1 MFPNDIEEKILGSN
15 GQQLA
20 EGHIQAHEILNDAVS
35 ALETKVG
42 VDGSEDVN
50 SIDYKLNNK
59 VALLNED
66 GKVDEEY
73 IPSNVAR
80 LDENDLIQQQ
90 NIPNTIVQVEQDG
103 KISVDK
109 LPAIAINN
117 TFTADTEEEM
127 LALDAYNGDI
137 CVRNDES
144 KIYWLKETPASDIDN
159 WLVIQ
164 SAGQTLYKATA
175 EEVAIGTDNSKYITP
190 SALKNS
196 NIIPNVLT
204 NTFPAN
210 ETTYTVNVSGLTA
223 NDVVSIIPQDQK
235 VGTWEVNSSAGSF
248 TITSDK
254 TETSSVNFAYFI
266 IKQ

>member
-90 NIPNTIVQVEQDG
+90 NIPNTIVQVGEDG

-109 LPAIAINN
+109 LP
-117 TFTADTEEEM
+117 
-127 LALDAYNGDI
+127 
-137 CVRNDES
+137 V
-144 KIYWLKETPASDIDN
+144 
-159 WLVIQ
+159 
-164 SAGQTLYKATA
+164 LYKATA